1 MCIFCFCNN
10 SAVSII
16 FDVTVHSSKG
26 NGAFKHD
33 LWAPMSTDR
42 FLCSSAVRY
51 LPTDKKL
58 FLPAANPRQ
67 GESLAGGLGDI
78 RMAGIYPQSFGN
90 TMNEG
95 TILPAEHGVAV
106 PCFLAA
112 GGITGPADPQK
123 GCRFPNYPL
132 PGPYR

>member
-1 MCIFCFCNN
+1 MCIFCFCSN

-33 LWAPMSTDR
+33 PWAQMSTYL

-58 FLPAANPRQ
+58 FLPAATPRQ

-78 RMAGIYPQSFGN
+78 RMAGIYPQLLGN
-90 TMNEG
+90 TMNER
-95 TILPAEHGVAV
+95 TIPPAEHGVAV
-106 PCFLAA
+106 PCFWAA
-112 GGITGPADPQK
+112 GGITGPANPQK
-123 GCRFPNYPL
+123 ECRFPNYPL

>member
-1 MCIFCFCNN
+1 MLQYT
-10 SAVSII
+10 AP
-16 FDVTVHSSKG
+16 KG
-26 NGAFKHD
+26 MKHLNMIRGHRCQRISFFARALSD
-33 LWAPMSTDR
+33 I
-42 FLCSSAVRY
+42 C
-51 LPTDKKL
+51 PTDKKL